1 VLQKSNLQK
10 IAFIGD
16 YLPRKCGIATFTTDL
31 FTSVSEEF
39 PEVQCLVVPV
49 NDRPEGYDY
58 PKEVRFE
65 IYEQDLNSYL
75 RAADFLNITH
85 VDLVCIEHEFG
96 IYGGDA
102 GSHILAMMHALQMPI
117 VTTLHT
123 ILEKPDPDQLR
134 VMHEIIQLSTQLIVM
149 SEKGKELLIKVY
161 GSSVDKISLI
171 PHGIPDIPFADPN
184 YYKDE
189 FGVAGKQVILTFGLL
204 SPNKGIEYALEA
216 LPDILKEYP
225 DTVFIIVGQTH
236 PHLLKEEGELY
247 RHSLELLAK
256 RLEIQKNVVFFNRF
270 VELDELIRFIG
281 CTDIYLTPYLTE
293 SQITSGT
300 LAYAFGTGN
309 AVISTPYWH
318 ASELLA
324 AGRGR
329 LVPFRDSKAISEAA
343 IELLKNS
350 SLRHKIRKN
359 AYTMGR
365 NMIWSVVARMYMET
379 FQEAGLVHKFSARET
394 SLMRTLDKSPGLLPI
409 LKLDHL
415 YTLSDSTGIFQHA
428 SFTVPNFQE
437 GYCTD
442 DNARAFILTLLLQ
455 RTGRCTDRSNQLA
468 SVYASFLNYA
478 FDHKT
483 KRFRNFMS
491 FDRKWINKPGS
502 EDCHGQA
509 IWALGMGMGLKSQR
523 KFQLLAANL
532 FEAALP
538 VVTTFQSPRAWAF
551 SLIGISEYLSQY
563 SGDRRA
569 EQIREDLVGKLLQ
582 RFEDAATSDWPWFED
597 NVTYANAKLSHA
609 LILSGREINNK
620 KAIEVGLKS
629 LSWLLS
635 IQISENEMFQ
645 AIGSNGFYKK
655 GKMKAQFDQQ
665 PIEAQATVSACI
677 EAYNATGDMQWA
689 VEARRIFEWFLGRN
703 DLGLTM
709 YDPESGGC
717 RDGLHADRL
726 SQNQGAESTLAFLI
740 SLEEMYILQSKH
752 ASFKSELKGQIV
764 S

>member
-1 VLQKSNLQK
+1 VLQKSNLEK

-31 FTSVSEEF
+31 FSSVSEEF

-359 AYTMGR
+359 AYTIGR

-609 LILSGREINNK
+609 LILSGREMNNK

-635 IQISENEMFQ
+635 IQISDNEMFQ

-655 GKMKAQFDQQ
+655 GKKKAQFDQQ

-677 EAYNATGDMQWA
+677 EAYNTTGDMQWA

>member
-609 LILSGREINNK
+609 LILSGREMNNK

-655 GKMKAQFDQQ
+655 GKKKAQFDQQ

-677 EAYNATGDMQWA
+677 EAYNTTGDMQWA